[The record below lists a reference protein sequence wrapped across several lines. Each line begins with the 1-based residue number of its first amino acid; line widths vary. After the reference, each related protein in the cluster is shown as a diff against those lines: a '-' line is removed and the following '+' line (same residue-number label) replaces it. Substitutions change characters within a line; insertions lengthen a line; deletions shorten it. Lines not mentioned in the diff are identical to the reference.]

1 MKRRERQLFRR
12 LGRGAFGLQVMLA
25 MFMLLVGGG
34 PKAWAD
40 NDPGGGTYSF
50 GNNGGI
56 SCTNYFKTNR
66 AFSYTNGVFYWE
78 FAFNAMPNQSY
89 KNNGKISLLTKDGK
103 WHVVAEWYKEAYAT
117 KFSFDSKDDAWG
129 SVLVSSHNLY
139 TNSPNMTIQVIPS
152 KRFFDDGVKRIK
164 MEYSNEEYIHYIH
177 EFAYQGDIRYEK
189 DIDTSICTESSP
201 LPKLSIGWNNNGQ
214 IEFKASNYEDK
225 TNKTYTDNAN
235 GIKATVYKQDYAI
248 TRIYT
253 NLASNSYASKV
264 VNYPT
269 ENGTKR
275 SDGNLDLTG
284 GFWDVDY
291 GTYTLPVVV
300 SYSAKSDV
308 QLVFTEGKDK
318 EYRYFIEQPTIREL
332 IKPFTSPVSVNVEFN
347 KWKKKNTISW
357 TARQKAEYYDDDV
370 KKETDCRTDGK
381 WYVIRYEKGKAATDY
396 KLLGSL
402 DGNASKLE
410 LTDSDLEF
418 DKEYYYRVVF
428 LPNVLESGY
437 NKKLA
442 SLPGHSK
449 DADYYPL
456 YKEKL
461 VSTKLEMPI
470 ELKQDRTYDQA
481 VRLVWDYCVEP
492 SGQNWT
498 IEYNSG
504 NGWFVLDD
512 KMQVDSG
519 RSRASFDA
527 DGTVCDKIQ
536 YRVKTKWM
544 DRDFY
549 SNVIEGTLPAGSYI
563 SDVTATT
570 GTEESSVKIK
580 WEVARPDKNNSL
592 TFKVKRRPIGTEEWT
607 TLDNNISG
615 EKREF
620 VDQRPLAGT
629 YYEYTVEA
637 YGNNCPGQ
645 VALTDAVITPG
656 FSQAR
661 GTITGHVAF
670 GSGTAVEGVR
680 VNLVKA
686 SADEG
691 NDQAQY
697 LSREISGKGKGLQW
711 QAGREKYEKLFSGT
725 QAFTTQLWAK
735 PLSDGDAKMGLLT
748 LPGVIELGMK
758 RIDDTSDYTLQLPD
772 DDYMLI
778 DNAADWETFVK
789 AVNGGHTN
797 LNATLTTDVDA
808 SAVKEMAGNS
818 SENAYKGTFDGNGH
832 ILTVN
837 YNTTE
842 QVTAP
847 FRYAA
852 GATIKN
858 LRVEGTLAS
867 SAKNVAGLVG
877 FCLSGTNRIDSCRV
891 SATIDCS
898 IDGDAT
904 NGGFVAHVAG
914 STTLN
919 ISDCLFDGKFTGDKC
934 YANGGFVGFNE
945 GNTTIKNCLYNGSY
959 STKESGNRT
968 FSRTRYADKITLADC
983 YYTKAMDDGDPKQ
996 GTSAEGMESSDLL
1009 TALGSSWKVFSETLL
1024 PVMKTDV
1031 SPTIPR
1037 KDYTLTTVDKRPGTS
1052 NDTTAVYQLYA
1063 VDLSTATPKVTE
1075 FPGLTFSGQDFTHV
1089 AAVYDGK
1096 SKWKFYVGSDTLLV
1110 DSINASGTGW
1120 KTYVRTMS
1128 IGGDGRESG
1137 SAYTGHVDDVRLWNR
1152 ALTRKELDGNY
1163 TRILGG
1169 TENGLILYWPLDEGE
1184 NVKSYAFD
1192 IARQDNIYQLNHP
1205 EVGVNALPSKSVP
1218 QRLKLYGLTDDKGNY
1233 IIKGIPFQQ
1242 GGTNYAL
1249 TPELGIHSFSPGT
1262 RSMFVSPTSLT
1273 ANNIDFEDVSSFPMT
1288 GKVYYAGTNIPVE
1301 GVQFY
1306 VDGNLQSKD
1315 GKTVETD
1322 ASGQYSLSVPIGWHY
1337 VEAKL
1342 PYHDMVD
1349 GGRFPL
1355 KEKWNFTRAVQHD
1368 FADSTLV
1375 NFVGRVGGGEV
1386 NDTLAV
1392 GFGKSVNNIGCATIT
1407 LGLTNESLSFNCED
1421 DFRTRSAVVRTWES
1435 DTTSIN
1441 SKAWTGIKTADTDS
1455 TMYIQIRT
1463 DSVTG
1468 EFSALLPP
1476 LKYVTR
1482 SIEILSNPG
1491 IEFNNMP
1498 QIDLTSVPKEA
1509 TDSMLIDSEWKKYKY
1524 NTKVVRTYFAEP
1536 KLEITEQGNAK
1547 GAFGLKELKDYVI
1560 DYGTHKDT
1568 ITIGDLWKDMNGK
1581 VSYLMGY
1588 PIYQME
1594 DSAYYDLHG
1603 YEEYVNHDGKE
1614 DKSQI
1619 IPLNGLVV
1627 TIMNEMSSDQKVI
1640 AFVDN
1645 PETGKKP
1652 GEIYEPKSNELQL
1665 GSDGR
1670 ATYKWHVGAPNIVSP
1685 YTRHLSMTFKRKDRT
1700 YNGPQLDAV
1709 VLGFLLTGNNFVTK
1723 GPDQVKFVLRDPPG
1737 SKSKTTL
1744 KRGEITVEE
1753 TLTGSSAYTN
1763 NDFIVNNQW
1772 GTEVNTAFGFGVMT
1786 ISNSQSKVQVDV
1798 GLKSKWETTSTHEH
1812 LETTT
1817 ITEAISTSAGSLYV
1831 GSVGDVYVGNSTNLL
1846 VGSCRTL
1853 GISRKDAESDF
1864 TFKLDDNLTVGK
1876 EIATSFMYTQYE
1888 LETVMIPK
1896 WEDLRKAFLVQVADE
1911 ATANAFVN
1919 TEKQS
1924 VYLSWVK
1931 PDNANYGRT
1940 GYYRRVRP
1948 LNYPKDKDEIDS
1960 VLLFTQTIDK
1970 WKNII
1975 AQNEEDK
1982 VKSMATRDS
1991 KKGWVNYSIDGG
2003 STYTYTDRFDK
2014 TDIDREKENWTVGDV
2029 IGGHTTLAISFSL
2042 YWRAVLNAN
2051 HESGG
2056 GEISGSG
2063 SNTESYTEWEYT
2075 LCDGN
2080 RDTDL
2085 SIDKYI
2091 SQKKNF
2097 GPVFSLFGGQTY
2109 NPYEAQEFT
2118 KYYEP
2123 GTPLGNGSVQMEQ
2136 PNLGIG
2142 VGDQNPAKNVTITDI
2157 PAGGEANVK
2166 LHCTNM
2172 ANVHQGVNF
2181 SYDLFIMEET
2191 NDNGLEILMD
2201 GVPVNGRSVY
2211 LNQSQTT
2218 TKVLTIRQTDQ
2229 SILDYEG
2236 IKIRFCSQYQPAKIY
2251 DEVTLNAHFVPS
2263 SSPVTLAIKEP
2274 VVNSTNKAGKL
2285 AMKITNF
2292 NRQFKNLKNVGVQYR
2307 FTGSTQW
2314 TDLYTWWVTPE
2325 DTTGMSKASHDLLA
2339 RTGDISYSADML
2351 SNISYPEGQYEFRA
2365 FTTTPYGNDDV
2376 QVYSDIVT
2384 VTKDMTRPINL
2395 FTPAPANGIL
2405 GYGDQLAIE
2414 FNEDIVPGYVSDNN
2428 IIVTAKLNDEQVNH
2442 EVALRL
2448 MPFGEAPR
2456 TVNPVFLQGDFS
2468 IDFWLYLRYGG
2479 TILSLGKT
2487 DSTFALNV
2495 RDDGYVVATVGGT
2508 QHVSDKPMPKDEW
2521 TFVALSYKAST
2532 MTFDME
2538 ASADQAGNVMLFEN
2552 RPVAMED
2559 LEAFSYTDDYHLY
2572 LGGIDADIHS
2582 LSLYNI
2588 YRDVHLATATK
2599 DKAKDSY
2606 VYGLANHWP
2615 FDEGH
2620 GFMAADKRH
2629 THDFSVPDRWLL
2641 ENVNYGLRIDDNEGA
2656 KIDITQISTMPGDS
2670 YAIELWH
2677 QISDYDGKDVV
2688 FETMTP
2694 NQDIDDQKHNKLR
2707 LHYDGKK
2714 NLILNY
2720 DKDSIM
2726 VASVEDF
2733 PEVMDWRH
2741 LALNVVRGQA
2751 ASFYLN
2757 GQRTA
2762 VIAETDVPPLEGTVL
2777 AVSKDAKN
2785 SWVDELRIWHA
2796 ALSES
2801 RLQQNMYNTID
2812 TADVYSRGLVAYYP
2826 FEKTGKDNGIPT
2838 KVQTLENLAHSSVL
2852 SGFPAEIDTT
2862 HATFSRYAPPL
2873 KNAPDETPIKT
2884 TPVASERKL
2893 IINLSGEN
2901 SRLRRIEGT
2910 TLNITVD
2917 QIRDLHGNTSLP
2929 IRWTAYVQQNTLKW
2943 TRDSVNVI
2951 KKYGDDYTF
2960 DVEIENKS
2968 GNTEYYTLYNMPQW
2982 LSLVDSERSDDVS
2995 PLRTK
3000 TLRFRVN
3007 PLTPVGNYDVTIGL
3021 QGNNGIQEP
3030 LRVVMKVR
3038 GERPQWAVD
3047 PTKYQHQMS
3056 IVGQVYINGI
3066 LMENAE
3072 SMVAAFIGGE
3082 CRGVASP
3089 EKVRGAAYVAMTVYG
3104 KDTRTAD
3111 RGKALTFRIWDA
3123 TQGVA
3128 YTDAQIAVD
3137 GSPIDIVFGQD
3148 KLIGNFDHPAIWT
3161 KSENVEQLIPVHLN
3175 WNWIA
3180 FGVVPKSPYLDH
3192 IFADYADWQL
3202 LIKDRTLFSDYNGAE
3217 WNGTLQPVA
3226 NAMYKLRIDRLPT
3239 TKKEAPN
3246 SLLAVSGRQL
3256 KENAE
3261 RAVTLSKGWNWI
3273 AYTPLTTM
3281 TVNEALAA
3289 ANPQTGDIVKSQT
3302 AVAVYGPYGW
3312 EGSLKAL
3319 EGGHG
3324 YLYFT
3329 NDSTGKSFLYPAAS
3343 SASAKARMAA
3353 PRRAAEEDELRIFHP
3368 VELGLYPSNMT
3379 MVIRLMDGTA
3389 PVDTAEVGAFIGD
3402 ECRGAVRASSR
3413 SLYYLVISGE
3423 GAGQPMTLRSCIDGQ
3438 IIDIDTSLMYV
3449 SDDNI
3454 GTSWEPYVID
3464 LNEMRTGI
3472 STIAAAD
3479 DDDDDWW
3486 SIQGFKLDRKPTQPG
3501 VYIHHG
3507 KKVLIKLKK

>member
-1 MKRRERQLFRR
+1 MVDGQFVNWSIR
-12 LGRGAFGLQVMLA
+12 GR
-25 MFMLLVGGG
+25 
-34 PKAWAD
+34 
-40 NDPGGGTYSF
+40 
-50 GNNGGI
+50 
-56 SCTNYFKTNR
+56 
-66 AFSYTNGVFYWE
+66 
-78 FAFNAMPNQSY
+78 
-89 KNNGKISLLTKDGK
+89 
-103 WHVVAEWYKEAYAT
+103 
-117 KFSFDSKDDAWG
+117 
-129 SVLVSSHNLY
+129 
-139 TNSPNMTIQVIPS
+139 
-152 KRFFDDGVKRIK
+152 
-164 MEYSNEEYIHYIH
+164 
-177 EFAYQGDIRYEK
+177 
-189 DIDTSICTESSP
+189 
-201 LPKLSIGWNNNGQ
+201 
-214 IEFKASNYEDK
+214 
-225 TNKTYTDNAN
+225 
-235 GIKATVYKQDYAI
+235 
-248 TRIYT
+248 
-253 NLASNSYASKV
+253 
-264 VNYPT
+264 
-269 ENGTKR
+269 
-275 SDGNLDLTG
+275 LTG

-300 SYSAKSDV
+300 SYYASTAI
-308 QLVFTEGKDK
+308 QLVFTDGKDK
-318 EYRYFIEQPTIREL
+318 EYTYVIHQPTIREL

-347 KWKKKNTISW
+347 KWKKKNTITW
-357 TARQKAEYYDDDV
+357 TARKKAEYYDEDV

-381 WYVIRYEKGKAATDY
+381 WYVIRYDKGQAATTY
-396 KLLGSL
+396 TQLGSL
-402 DGNASKLE
+402 EGNATTLE
-410 LTDSDLEF
+410 WVDKDIDY

-428 LPNVLESGY
+428 LPTVLESGY
-437 NKKLA
+437 NSKLA

-461 VSTKLEMPI
+461 ASTKLEMPI

-481 VRLVWDYCVEP
+481 VRLVWNYCVEP

-498 IEYNSG
+498 IEYNAG
-504 NGWFVLDD
+504 NGWFVLDNS
-512 KMQVDSG
+512 MQVDAG

-527 DGTVCDKIQ
+527 EGTVCDKTQ
-536 YRVKTKWM
+536 YRVKTKWL

-592 TFKVKRRPIGTEEWT
+592 TFKVKRRPVGTEEWT
-607 TLDNNISG
+607 TLDDNISG

-645 VALTDAVITPG
+645 VTLTDAVITPG

-686 SADEG
+686 SADED
-691 NDQAQY
+691 NDQAQH
-697 LSREISGKGKGLQW
+697 LSRVISGDGKGLQW
-711 QAGREKYEKLFSGT
+711 QAGREKYEKLFNGT
-725 QAFTTQLWAK
+725 EAFTAQMWAK
-735 PLSDGDAKMGLLT
+735 PATEGGAKMGLLT

-758 RIDDTSDYTLQLPD
+758 RIDDTSGYTLRLPD

-797 LNATLTTDVDA
+797 LNAILTTDVDA

-837 YNTTE
+837 YNTTG
-842 QVTAP
+842 QYTAP
-847 FRYAA
+847 FLCAA

-858 LRVEGTLAS
+858 LRVEGTLTS
-867 SAKNVAGLVG
+867 TAKFVG
-877 FCLSGTNRIDSCRV
+877 GVIGSCASGTNTITNCRV
-891 SATIDCS
+891 SATIDS
-898 IDGDAT
+898 SVDGDAT
-904 NGGFVAHVAG
+904 NGGFVAVNAG
-914 STTLN
+914 SSTLN
-919 ISDCLFDGKFTGDKC
+919 ISNCLFDGKLTGSK
-934 YANGGFVGFNE
+934 ATSVGGFVGWSSSKVNIQNSMVAPDDVTTKTDASATFARM
-945 GNTTIKNCLYNGSY
+945 GNYDNL
-959 STKESGNRT
+959 
-968 FSRTRYADKITLADC
+968 TLTNA
-983 YYTKAMDDGDPKQ
+983 YYTKEIGVFVQ
-996 GTSAEGMESSDLL
+996 GTNAVGQENATLL
-1009 TALGSSWKVFSETLL
+1009 DALGSGWKVFSETLL
-1024 PVMKTDV
+1024 PVMNTDI
-1031 SPTIPR
+1031 SPIIPR
-1037 KDYTLTTVDKRPGTS
+1037 KDYTVTTVDKHPGTGS
-1052 NDTTAVYQLYA
+1052 DATAVYELYA

-1075 FPGLTFSGQDFTHV
+1075 FAGLTFSGQDFTHV

-1096 SKWKFYVGSDTLLV
+1096 SEWKFYVGSDSLLV
-1110 DSINASGTGW
+1110 DSMNASGTAW

-1128 IGGDGRESG
+1128 IGGDGRQSG
-1137 SAYTGHVDDVRLWNR
+1137 TAFTGNVDDVRLWTR
-1152 ALTRKELDGNY
+1152 ALTRKELDGNF

-1205 EVGVNALPSKSVP
+1205 EVGVNALPSVSVP
-1218 QRLKLYGLTDDKGNY
+1218 EHLKLYGQTDSKGNY

-1249 TPELGIHSFSPGT
+1249 TPELGIHSFSPET
-1262 RSMFVSPTSLT
+1262 RTMFVSPTSLT
-1273 ANNIDFEDVSSFPMT
+1273 ANNIDFEDVSSFLMT
-1288 GKVYYAGTNIPVE
+1288 GKVYFAGTNIPVE
-1301 GVQFY
+1301 GVQMY
-1306 VDGNLQSKD
+1306 VDGQLQSQD

-1322 ASGQYSLSVPIGWHY
+1322 AEGHYSLSVPIGKHY

-1342 PYHDMVD
+1342 PYHTMVA
-1349 GGRFPL
+1349 GGRFPSDP
-1355 KEKWNFTRAVQHD
+1355 ERKWDFNRSVQYD

-1386 NDTLAV
+1386 NDTLGV

-1421 DFRTRSAVVRTWES
+1421 DFRTRSAALRTWES

-1482 SIEILSNPG
+1482 SIEIKSNPK

-1509 TDSMLIDSEWKKYKY
+1509 TDSILIDSEWQKYKY
-1524 NTKVVRTYFAEP
+1524 NTKMVRTYFAEP
-1536 KLEITEQGNAK
+1536 KLEITEQEHPK
-1547 GAFGLKELKDYVI
+1547 GAFGLKELEDYVI

-1568 ITIGDLWKDMNGK
+1568 ITIGNLWKDVNGN
-1581 VSYLMGY
+1581 VSYLMNY

-1603 YEEYVNHDGKE
+1603 YEEYVNHDDKE
-1614 DKSQI
+1614 AKSQI

-1652 GEIYEPKSNELQL
+1652 GEIFEPKSNELQL

-1709 VLGFLLTGNNFVTK
+1709 VLGYLLTGNNFVTK

-1737 SKSKTTL
+1737 AKSKTTL

-1772 GTEVNTAFGFGVMT
+1772 GTEVNTGFGLGVMT
-1786 ISNSQSKVQVDV
+1786 ISNSQTKVQVDV

-1817 ITEAISTSAGSLYV
+1817 ITEAISTSAASPYV
-1831 GSVGDVYVGNSTNLL
+1831 GSAGDVYVGNSTNLL
-1846 VGSCRTL
+1846 IGSCRTL

-1864 TFKLDDNLTVGK
+1864 TFKLADDLSVGK

-1919 TEKQS
+1919 TENHTI
-1924 VYLSWVK
+1924 YLSWVNPK
-1931 PDNANYGRT
+1931 DANYGRT
-1940 GYYRRVRP
+1940 GYYRRVYP
-1948 LNYPKDKDEIDS
+1948 QSLPKDKDEIDS

-1982 VKSMATRDS
+1982 VKSMASRDS

-2003 STYTYTDRFDK
+2003 STYTYTDRFDQ
-2014 TDIDREKENWTVGDV
+2014 TDIERKKENWTVGDV
-2029 IGGHTTLAISFSL
+2029 VGAHTTLSISFSV

-2085 SIDKYI
+2085 SIDKYK
-2091 SQKKNF
+2091 SQNKNF

-2109 NPYEAQEFT
+2109 NPYEPQEFT

-2123 GTPLGNGSVQMEQ
+2123 GTALGNGSVQMEQ
-2136 PNLGIG
+2136 PNLGIA
-2142 VGDQNPAKNVTITDI
+2142 VGNQNPAKNVTLTDI
-2157 PAGGEANVK
+2157 PAGGEANVT

-2191 NDNGLEILMD
+2191 NDKGLEILMD

-2211 LNQSQTT
+2211 LEQSQTT
-2218 TKVLTIRQTDQ
+2218 KKVLTIRQTDQ
-2229 SILDYEG
+2229 SIMDYEG
-2236 IKIRFCSQYQPAKIY
+2236 IKLRFCSQYQPAKIY
-2251 DEVTLNAHFVPS
+2251 DEVMLNAHFVPS
-2263 SSPVTLAIKEP
+2263 SSPITLAIAEP
-2274 VVNSTNKAGKL
+2274 VVNSANKAGKL
-2285 AMKITNF
+2285 AVKLSGF
-2292 NRQFKNLKNVGVQYR
+2292 NRLFKNLKNVGVQYR
-2307 FTGSTQW
+2307 FMGSTQW
-2314 TDLYTWWVTPE
+2314 IDLHTWWVNPE
-2325 DTTGMSKASHDLLA
+2325 DTAGLSKASHEA
-2339 RTGDISYSADML
+2339 MPVTGDIPYSVDML
-2351 SNISYPEGQYEFRA
+2351 SDLAYPEGQYEFRA
-2365 FTTTPYGNDDV
+2365 FTTTPYDNEDIR
-2376 QVYSDIVT
+2376 VYSDIIT

-2395 FTPAPANGIL
+2395 FTPAPTNGIL
-2405 GYGDQLAIE
+2405 AYGDQLAIE

-2428 IIVTAKLNDEQVNH
+2428 VIVTAKLNDEKVNH

-2448 MPFGEAPR
+2448 MPYGEAPR

-2468 IDFWLYLRYGG
+2468 IDFWLNLHYDG
-2479 TILSLGKT
+2479 TLLSLGKT
-2487 DSTFALNV
+2487 DSTFAISV
-2495 RDDGYVVATVGGT
+2495 RDDGYVVATVAGT

-2538 ASADQAGNVMLFEN
+2538 ASADGAGNVMLFEN
-2552 RPVAMED
+2552 CPVEMED
-2559 LEAFSYTDDYHLY
+2559 LEAFSYKDDFHLY

-2599 DKAKDSY
+2599 DQAKDSY
-2606 VYGLANHWP
+2606 VYGLANYWP

-2629 THDFSVPDRWLL
+2629 THDFSVPNRWLL

-2677 QISDYDGKDVV
+2677 RISDYDGKDVV

-2694 NQDIDDQKHNKLR
+2694 NQDIDDQQHKKLR

-2726 VASVEDF
+2726 VASAENF
-2733 PEVMDWRH
+2733 PEVMEWRH
-2741 LALNVVRGQA
+2741 LALNVMRGQA

-2762 VIAETDVPPLEGTVL
+2762 VIAETDVPPLEGSVL
-2777 AVSKDAKN
+2777 VVAKDAKN
-2785 SWVDELRIWHA
+2785 AWVDELRIWHA
-2796 ALSES
+2796 SLSES
-2801 RLQQNMYNTID
+2801 RLQRNIYNTID
-2812 TADVYSRGLVAYYP
+2812 TADIYSRGLVAYYP

-2838 KVQTLENLAHSSVL
+2838 KLPTLENLAPPSAL
-2852 SGFPAEIDTT
+2852 SGLSAEIDATL
-2862 HATFSRYAPPL
+2862 ATFSRYAPPL
-2873 KNAPDETPIKT
+2873 KNAPDESVIKT

-2917 QIRDLHGNTSLP
+2917 QIRDIHGNTSLP

-2960 DVEIENKS
+2960 DVEFENKS

-2982 LSLVDSERSDDVS
+2982 LTVVGSSTADDLA
-2995 PLRTK
+2995 PLKTK
-3000 TLRFRVN
+3000 TLRFEVN
-3007 PLTPVGNYDVTIGL
+3007 PLVAVGNYDITIGL
-3021 QGNNGIQEP
+3021 QGNNGILEP
-3030 LRVVMKVR
+3030 LRIVMKVR
-3038 GERPQWAVD
+3038 GQTPDWAVD
-3047 PTKYQHQMS
+3047 PTLYDHNMT
-3056 IVGQVYINGI
+3056 IVGQVYLGGI
-3066 LMENAE
+3066 LMENPE

-3089 EKVRGAAYVAMTVYG
+3089 TKVRGAAYVTMNIYG
-3104 KDTRTAD
+3104 TDTKAKD
-3111 RGKALTFRIWDA
+3111 KNKPVTFRIWDA
-3123 TQGVA
+3123 SKGVA
-3128 YTDAQIAVD
+3128 YTDAQLFVK
-3137 GSPIDIVFGQD
+3137 GLSTDITFAQD
-3148 KLIGNFDHPAIWT
+3148 LMIGDFDTPAIWT
-3161 KSENVEQLIPVHLN
+3161 KSENVEQLIPIHAN

-3180 FGVVPKSPYLDH
+3180 FGVEPKSAYLDH
-3192 IFADYADWQL
+3192 IFSDYNDWGL
-3202 LIKDRTLFSDYNGAE
+3202 LIKNRTAFSDYNGAE
-3217 WNGTLQPVA
+3217 WNGTLAPKA
-3226 NAMYKLRIDRLPT
+3226 GEMYKLKVNKLPT
-3239 TKKEAPN
+3239 TTSDLVKQL
-3246 SLLAVSGRQL
+3246 SLSGRQL
-3256 KENAE
+3256 KTDEKP
-3261 RAVTLSKGWNWI
+3261 VTLRKGWNWI
-3273 AYTPLTTM
+3273 AYTPLATM
-3281 TVNEALAA
+3281 TIDEALAA
-3289 ANPQTGDIVKSQT
+3289 ANPQKGDIVKSQT
-3302 AVAVYGPYGW
+3302 GVAIYGNYGW
-3312 EGSLKAL
+3312 EGTLSAL
-3319 EGGHG
+3319 ESGHG
-3324 YLYFT
+3324 YMYYST
-3329 NDSTGKSFLYPAAS
+3329 NDTAKSFVYH
-3343 SASAKARMAA
+3343 SAQALQVAARMKAA
-3353 PRRAAEEDELRIFHP
+3353 RRAAGEELSIFEP
-3368 VELGLYPSNMT
+3368 VDPWLYPNNMT
-3379 MVIRLMDGTA
+3379 MVIQLLRKEAVL
-3389 PVDTAEVGAFIGD
+3389 DTCEVAAFVGD
-3402 ECRGAVRASSR
+3402 ECRGATRASSNG
-3413 SLYYLVISGE
+3413 LYYLIIAGE
-3423 GAGQPMTLRSCIDGQ
+3423 GAGQPMTLRTCLKGKIITID
-3438 IIDIDTSLMYV
+3438 DTQQFV

-3454 GTSWEPYVID
+3454 GTSWEPYVIYLD
-3464 LNEMRTGI
+3464 NLPTGI
-3472 STIAAAD
+3472 SEVSGSSA

-3486 SIQGFKLDRKPTQPG
+3486 SLQGFKIGRKPTQPG

-3507 KKVLIKLKK
+3507 EKVVIKRKQ